1 MGGDALAQADPS
13 AHARLPLATILT
25 FSLPA
30 IPVASLVVGL
40 TIYLQPYIAEHL
52 GVGLTMVGL
61 AWGAVRLIDIP
72 IDPLLGVLM
81 DRTRTRFGRY
91 RVWLVAGG
99 PILMLGVYMMFMA
112 RPGVGPGYLIGW
124 LFVMYLGMS
133 ITLLAHTAW
142 GAVLAPK
149 YHDRSR
155 LFGVLAV
162 VGVAGM
168 LLVLAIPILVH
179 GAKAPQIVPLMGW
192 AVVASIPVCIG
203 ITTWLIPETVP
214 PDADAG
220 PPMAA
225 LRDYLAV
232 AIKPEVLRLFFG
244 EMSIV
249 LGTGWMTA
257 VYLFFFRDSRGYN
270 VQQASILLGVYIIS
284 GVAGAPATAWIAG
297 RFGKHRTLIATTTAY
312 VAGLS
317 TVLMIPKGNV
327 LAGFPIMLWC
337 GFMAAGFSLLTRSMA
352 ADAADVLR
360 LEQGQTRVSLVYA
373 LLTLSA
379 KIAGALA
386 SLLSYPLLDRLG
398 YHPAEGLR
406 NTPEAILRL
415 GEVFIVGPGFFVL
428 VGGACFIGWKLDQA
442 RHDQVRAEL
451 DARDAAAEAAAFGPV
466 AMGLDI
472 TVGGMGPDD

>member
-1 MGGDALAQADPS
+1 LAQESSHP
-13 AHARLPLATILT
+13 RLGLATILT
-25 FSLPA
+25 FSAPA
-30 IPVASLVVGL
+30 IPIASLIVGL

-72 IDPLLGVLM
+72 IDPVLGVLM

-91 RVWLVAGG
+91 RVWLIAGG

-112 RPGVGPGYLIGW
+112 RPGVGAAYLIGW
-124 LFVMYLGMS
+124 LLVMYLGMS

-142 GAVLAPK
+142 GAVLAPR

-155 LFGVLAV
+155 LFGALAV
-162 VGVAGM
+162 VGVVGM
-168 LLVLAIPILVH
+168 LLVLAIPILAH
-179 GAKAPQIVPLMGW
+179 TGAKAPQIVPLMGW
-192 AVVASIPVCIG
+192 AVIASIPLCIG
-203 ITTWLIPETVP
+203 IAAWLIPETVA
-214 PDADAG
+214 PDAAAG
-220 PPMAA
+220 PPLAA

-232 AIKPEVLRLFFG
+232 ATKPEVLRLFFG
-244 EMSIV
+244 EMAIV

-270 VQQASILLGVYIIS
+270 LPQASILLGVYIVS
-284 GVAGAPATAWIAG
+284 GLAGAPATAWIAG
-297 RFGKHRTLIATTTAY
+297 KVGKHRTLIATTTAY

-360 LEQGQTRVSLVYA
+360 LEQGQTRISLVYA

-415 GEVFIVGPGFFVL
+415 GEVFIVGPGVFVL
-428 VGGACFIGWKLDQA
+428 LGGACFIGWKLDEA
-442 RHDQVRAEL
+442 RHEKVRAEL
-451 DARDAAAEAAAFGPV
+451 DALDAALEAAAFGPV
-466 AMGLDI
+466 GLDVA
-472 TVGGMGPDD
+472 VGGRRPDD